1 MAKASEMR
9 IPMAAGSHI
18 RLSSITSSTG
28 AAKTKPN
35 MAKPCVSGWAAAS
48 PTLQE
53 PNTMTKVATTTA
65 RTYPSGTRRKRKSS
79 RPRLPISVGHRH
91 GTQRQALARGE
102 FLARA
107 LELPAS
113 GEDIA
118 PARRA
123 HRRGI
128 TGIEN
133 DLGESFDL
141 LPVGAFVFGVG
152 PWIERNEVDLRRNS
166 REQLDQ
172 RLGLGERV
180 VDVLEHHVFEGNAAR
195 VGQTGIL
202 AAGIEQLIDRIF
214 AVERNELV
222 AQLVAHG
229 VERHRKHAAD
239 LGAGASDVRHD
250 ARGRERD
257 PAFGDGD
264 SLAVR
269 RDQERVAHRLE
280 IVERLAHAHH
290 DDVGDE
296 TLAALTHP
304 LTDSGRRNGN
314 LASRTRRSQPI
325 IEAIARDHDLPHDF
339 AGRKVAHEALR

>member
-91 GTQRQALARGE
+91 GTQRQALAHGE
-102 FLARA
+102 LLART
-107 LELPAS
+107 LELAAS
-113 GEDIA
+113 SEDIA

-128 TGIEN
+128 PGVEN
-133 DLGESFDL
+133 DLRESFDL
-141 LPVGAFVFGVG
+141 LPVRAFVFGAG

-172 RLGLGERV
+172 PVAPGEVV
-180 VDVLEHHVFEGNAAR
+180 VDVHEQHLFEAKAGR
-195 VGQTGIL
+195 VGQAAIL
-202 AAGIEQLIDRIF
+202 AAGI
-214 AVERNELV
+214 
-222 AQLVAHG
+222 
-229 VERHRKHAAD
+229 
-239 LGAGASDVRHD
+239 
-250 ARGRERD
+250 
-257 PAFGDGD
+257 
-264 SLAVR
+264 
-269 RDQERVAHRLE
+269 
-280 IVERLAHAHH
+280 
-290 DDVGDE
+290 
-296 TLAALTHP
+296 
-304 LTDSGRRNGN
+304 
-314 LASRTRRSQPI
+314 
-325 IEAIARDHDLPHDF
+325 
-339 AGRKVAHEALR
+339 